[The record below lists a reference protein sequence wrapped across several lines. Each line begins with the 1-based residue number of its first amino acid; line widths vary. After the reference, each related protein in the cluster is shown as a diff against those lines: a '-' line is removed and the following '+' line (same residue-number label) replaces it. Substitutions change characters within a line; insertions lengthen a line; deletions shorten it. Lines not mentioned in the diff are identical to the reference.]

1 MHKDPYKPPET
12 AVDSLHAGDH
22 SATSHRHALWKAYLL
37 APLVPP
43 VVFTVALLLVG
54 AIAASTGSDINAASF
69 LVLPALS
76 LTLGVV
82 VCYLLAAFIG
92 MPIAFCLHHWGRL
105 NGYTIHGLAVCFACV
120 LSGIFISNFAMKP
133 FTSSDYKLLLGL
145 TIVVL
150 VVPPV
155 FLSGT
160 AFWWIARRNGG
171 LSPRIRK

>member
-1 MHKDPYKPPET
+1 MHEDPYKPPES
-12 AVDSLHAGDH
+12 AVDSLHAGDR
-22 SATSHRHALWKAYLL
+22 SATSHRKALWKAYLI

-105 NGYTIHGLAVCFACV
+105 NGYTIHGLALCFGCLV
-120 LSGIFISNFAMKP
+120 SGMFISNFAMKP
-133 FTSSDYKLLLGL
+133 FTSSDCKLLLGL

-160 AFWWIARRNGG
+160 AFLVDCAA
-171 LSPRIRK
+171 